1 MKEIKETIAL
11 LKLYKSQLTS
21 QQFRTLCGQVKNGDT
36 AGALKGLLKL
46 TKGVSEN
53 AEKTERNA
61 KWTTAY

>member
-1 MKEIKETIAL
+1 MNEVLSL
-11 LKLYKSQLTS
+11 LKLYKKQLTS
-21 QQFRTLCGQVKNGDT
+21 QQIKTLKGQVLSGDE

-61 KWTTAY
+61 EWTTAY